1 MDSTIVPKSLPIDG
15 QVKKDMFTSFCQ
27 GILAASFVLNI
38 SADNKIFKTPLPYPI
53 GPTTIV
59 NIF

>member
-27 GILAASFVLNI
+27 GILA
-38 SADNKIFKTPLPYPI
+38 I
-53 GPTTIV
+53 GPPTIV